1 VETTMT
7 NATEQKGDRKAEK
20 FFNNSNYAKAGGWK
34 GGGTFPPEAE
44 RPIVAD
50 QNAARTDTRIARALF
65 RSALGG

>member
-1 VETTMT
+1 MT
-7 NATEQKGDRKAEK
+7 NATEQKGDPKAEK